1 MKQIS
6 VGIIGNSGHIDGSYN
21 MSTKELSI
29 RSGNNSGNL
38 VFQYAVSH
46 HIVSPKHYF
55 TWNTEP
61 ALVKELCDVIV
72 FPAANQINPRYNW
85 EKQADFIEKVNLPCV
100 VVGLGAQ
107 ASELDTNIE
116 LQQGTLKWL
125 KAIASRSHCIGVRGE
140 YTADVLA
147 KLGVKNTVV
156 IGCPSNFINPN
167 PSLGELIERKLR
179 VEPRNLVINESAGR
193 EQLKFI
199 ERKLVD
205 WLCLY
210 GGNYICQSPENMIA
224 LARKRFDEVDKSWI
238 EKFHKYLLPRVS
250 YEEFLVFVKQH
261 FQVFFSVN
269 AWLEF
274 LSSMDLSI
282 GTRMHGNLLSIQSAT
297 PGICI
302 YHDSRT
308 QELSRTTLIPR
319 VSVKQFS
326 SIQNIREL
334 IKETN
339 FKGKSFDINRIKL
352 AIEYQKILMH
362 SGIDTSDSLKELTN
376 SKTNQINCL
385 KQLSTV

>member
-6 VGIIGNSGHIDGSYN
+6 VGIIGDSGHIDGSYN
-21 MSTKELSI
+21 MSTKELCI

-38 VFQYAVSH
+38 VFRYAVSH
-46 HIVSPKHYF
+46 HIASPKHYF
-55 TWNTEP
+55 TWDTEP
-61 ALVKELCDVIV
+61 ALVKELCDVVV
-72 FPAANQINPRYNW
+72 FPAANQINSRYNW
-85 EKQADFIEKVNLPCV
+85 GKQADFIEKVDLPCV

-116 LQQGTLKWL
+116 LQKGTVKWV

-167 PSLGELIERKLR
+167 PSLGRVIERKLR

-193 EQLKFI
+193 DRLKFV

-210 GGNYICQSPENMIA
+210 GGNYVCQSPENMIA
-224 LARKRFDEVDKSWI
+224 LARKRFDEVEQSYI
-238 EKFHKYLLPRVS
+238 EKLHQYLLPRLA
-250 YEEFLVFVKQH
+250 YEEFLVFVKQY
-261 FQVFFSVN
+261 FQIFFSVN

-282 GTRMHGNLLSIQSAT
+282 GTRMHGNLLSIQSST

-319 VSVKQFS
+319 VSVKQFLS
-326 SIQNIREL
+326 VQNIREL
-334 IKETN
+334 INETN
-339 FKGKSFDINRIKL
+339 FQGENYDINRIKL
-352 AIEYQKILMH
+352 AIEYQKILTN
-362 SGIDTSDSLKELTN
+362 SGIDTSDSLKKLTN
-376 SKTNQINCL
+376 SKTHQANYL
-385 KQLSTV
+385 KNFSIV